1 MDATRVK
8 LVGNSTLHFTREIVI
23 FRSSRGWRNTSST
36 FRLNSGSS
44 SRNKTPLCARLISP
58 GCGKLPPPVMAVVEI
73 VWCGSRNG
81 RLEISPL
88 PCPSFPATECIL
100 VVSRLSPNDSGGRME
115 GRRFASMDF
124 PLPGAP
130 TNRMLCPPAALLPM
144 RVLRFPALLHRRNP
158 SRNCSAGCRTLC
170 GCQHGLTPVPV
181 CH

>member
-130 TNRMLCPPAALLPM
+130 TNMKLCAKNHDIIMLIYLIFATKISNISLNKQKIYIFAP
-144 RVLRFPALLHRRNP
+144 VLEIM
-158 SRNCSAGCRTLC
+158 
-170 GCQHGLTPVPV
+170 
-181 CH
+181 